1 MAQPT
6 PTPQPYSPPTPSPDD
21 DVNEAIEAT
30 QGVQEDPDIPAGA
43 AAGVEDESDLD
54 ELLRKLGAVGV
65 AQQLGFDVK
74 PTKAQLLDY
83 LDESGYMD
91 LLDNQRARI
100 ENMLAGP
107 YAGAAQ
113 DPNFMARL
121 QEEFQRERADFWA
134 DPDHAQMMA
143 WFQGSL
149 GPEAGKGKRAEV
161 PGDPLTQY
169 FAAWERM
176 GAETLGPAPE
186 ATFMNVPGVKAA
198 IEALTPTDFQQYLET
213 QGPALQARY
222 LAQMFEQ
229 FGPQLEQYGAELAQL
244 PEYSEE
250 TDTYPRFERFLGMR
264 EEFGLD
270 FVQPY
275 EEFVGEKIPALQQ
288 RYKYLKPL
296 SDEESSAAFRDV
308 FGAAMGEGG
317 GQITPFGTFVSR
329 QQEALQT
336 EFGDLVREQ
345 LSGGVELG
353 ALPSYEE
360 FLTGQ
365 AGELERTFQM
375 TSPYVTGRR
384 TPGRLARP
392 TRKL

>member
-1 MAQPT
+1 MTDDGYKPPKPEET
-6 PTPQPYSPPTPSPDD
+6 PVPGA
-21 DVNEAIEAT
+21 NEAVEAT
-30 QGVQEDPDIPAGA
+30 QGVSSEPDIPAGA
-43 AAGVEDESDLD
+43 PSEGVSDAQKTIDEILA
-54 ELLRKLGAVGV
+54 ELARIEV
-65 AQQLGFDVK
+65 ARQLGFDVK
-74 PTKAQLLDY
+74 PTKAMLMDY
-83 LDESGYMD
+83 LEAADQLWEEMEQ
-91 LLDNQRARI
+91 QRPQWDY
-100 ENMLAGP
+100 EGGFPMLGAIDIRQEEVYQAKKGQFQERVGGVLE
-107 YAGAAQ
+107 YFQGAFGAGAGRQ
-113 DPNFMARL
+113 
-121 QEEFQRERADFWA
+121 
-134 DPDHAQMMA
+134 
-143 WFQGSL
+143 
-149 GPEAGKGKRAEV
+149 AEV
-161 PGDPLTQY
+161 PGDPLEQY
-169 FAAWERM
+169 FAAWERL
-176 GAETLGPAPE
+176 GAEALGPSPE
-186 ATFMNVPGVKAA
+186 ARFMNIPWVKAA
-198 IEALTPTDFQQYLET
+198 IEAVTPTDFQQYMET

-229 FGPQLEQYGAELAQL
+229 FGPQLKKYGAELATL

-275 EEFVGEKIPALQQ
+275 EEFVGEEIPELQQ
-288 RYKYLKPL
+288 RYKFLKPM
-296 SDEESSAAFRDV
+296 SDEEAEGAFRNV
-308 FGAAMGEGG
+308 FGTSMGEGG
-317 GQITPFGTFVSR
+317 GQITPFGTFVS
-329 QQEALQT
+329 QQRRSLES

-345 LSGGVELG
+345 LRAGTEMG